1 MNWNRSQP
9 VENPEPGS
17 HIARCFAIIDL
28 GTQQHSFGGEVW
40 SSRDVRISFELPNE
54 KMKGTY
60 NADVKG
66 KPFAS
71 SVTLKQSLHPSS
83 KMRKL
88 LKSWRGRDFTKEEL
102 GSFAP
107 KKLLGVPCRL
117 TLVASP
123 DGQYVNI
130 DSIAPLGKSEKC
142 PKQVNPSVY
151 FSLDPDE
158 FNFEVFTTLGE
169 KTREKIAGSPEFKA
183 LEDGGGSD
191 EPDPEQLA
199 ESAAA
204 ATEAEDDVPW

>member
-1 MNWNRSQP
+1 MNWNRSTP
-9 VENPEPGS
+9 IENPEPGS

-28 GTQQHSFGGEVW
+28 GTQQHSFNGEVW

-54 KMKGTY
+54 RMTGKY
-60 NADVKG
+60 NAEVKG

-83 KMRKL
+83 KLRKL

-102 GSFAP
+102 GSFSP
-107 KKLLGVPCRL
+107 KRLLGVPCRL
-117 TLVASP
+117 TLVASQ

-130 DSIAPLGKSEKC
+130 DSIAPLGKGEKC

-158 FNFEVFTTLGE
+158 FSFDVFNTLGE

-183 LEDGGGSD
+183 LEDGGSD

-199 ESAAA
+199 ESAASA
-204 ATEAEDDVPW
+204 MEAEDDCPW

>member
-9 VENPEPGS
+9 IENPEPGS

-28 GTQQHSFGGEVW
+28 GTQQHSFNGEVW

-54 KMKGTY
+54 KMQGTY

-88 LKSWRGRDFTKEEL
+88 LKSWRGRDFTKEEVNA
-102 GSFAP
+102 FAP

-151 FSLDPDE
+151 FSLDPNE

-169 KTREKIAGSPEFKA
+169 KMREKIAGSPEFKA

-191 EPDPEQLA
+191 EPDPEQTA
-199 ESAAA
+199 ESADAA
-204 ATEAEDDVPW
+204 MEAEDDVPW

>member
-9 VENPEPGS
+9 IENPEPGS

-28 GTQQHSFGGEVW
+28 GTQQHSFNGEVW

-54 KMKGTY
+54 KMQGTY

-88 LKSWRGRDFTKEEL
+88 LKSWRGRDFTKEEVNA
-102 GSFAP
+102 FAP

-117 TLVASP
+117 TLVASQ

-130 DSIAPLGKSEKC
+130 DSIAPLGKGEKC

-151 FSLDPDE
+151 FSLDPNE

-169 KTREKIAGSPEFKA
+169 KMREKIAGSPEFKA

-191 EPDPEQLA
+191 EPDPEQTA
-199 ESAAA
+199 ESADAA
-204 ATEAEDDVPW
+204 MEAEDDVPW

>member
-1 MNWNRSQP
+1 
-9 VENPEPGS
+9 
-17 HIARCFAIIDL
+17 
-28 GTQQHSFGGEVW
+28 
-40 SSRDVRISFELPNE
+40 
-54 KMKGTY
+54 
-60 NADVKG
+60 
-66 KPFAS
+66 
-71 SVTLKQSLHPSS
+71 VTLKQSLHPSS

-102 GSFAP
+102 GSFVP

-117 TLVASP
+117 TLVSSP
-123 DGQYVNI
+123 DGQYVDI

-158 FNFEVFTTLGE
+158 FSFDVFNTLGE
-169 KTREKIAGSPEFKA
+169 KTRTKIAGSPEFKA
-183 LEDGGGSD
+183 LEDGGGSN

-204 ATEAEDDVPW
+204 AMEAEDDVPW

>member
-54 KMKGTY
+54 RMTGKY

-88 LKSWRGRDFTKEEL
+88 LKSWRGRDFSKDEL
-102 GSFAP
+102 TTFEP

-130 DSIAPLGKSEKC
+130 DSIAPLGKGEKC

-151 FSLDPDE
+151 FSLDPEE
-158 FNFEVFTTLGE
+158 FSFDVFNTLGE
-169 KTREKIAGSPEFKA
+169 KTRDKIAGSPEFKA
-183 LEDGGGSD
+183 LEDGGSD
-191 EPDPEQLA
+191 EHDPEQTA
-199 ESAAA
+199 ESAA
-204 ATEAEDDVPW
+204 ATEAEDNIPW

>member
-9 VENPEPGS
+9 IENPEPGS

-54 KMKGTY
+54 RMTGKY
-60 NADVKG
+60 NAELKG

-88 LKSWRGRDFTKEEL
+88 LKSWRGRDFSKDEL
-102 GSFAP
+102 TTFEP

-123 DGQYVNI
+123 DGQYVDI
-130 DSIAPLGKSEKC
+130 DSIAPLGKGEKC

-151 FSLDPDE
+151 FSLDPEE
-158 FNFEVFTTLGE
+158 FSFDVFNTLGE
-169 KTREKIAGSPEFKA
+169 KTRDKIAGSPEFKA
-183 LEDGGGSD
+183 LEDGGSD
-191 EPDPEQLA
+191 EPDPEQMA
-199 ESAAA
+199 ESAA